1 MRQGTA
7 TRFVVW
13 LNLWRIRAR
22 VNPVRATA
30 ARQGSLREH
39 NLGLVLRHVLDAAA
53 TGTPPPSRADVA
65 AATGLTRA
73 TVSALVDRLVAG
85 GLLAELPPVPTQRAG
100 RPAVP
105 LAAPAGTVAALG
117 AEVNVD
123 YLGVR
128 VLDLSRRVLVEH
140 VEHGDFRGSD
150 PAEVL
155 ARLGALV
162 DDAVAALDG
171 RAGPSGARV
180 GRDDRSGRATT
191 ATPPGVV
198 TPAGAG
204 GDATPAGAGTT
215 PGDVTPGSPPRL
227 AGVALALPGLV
238 DARGGA
244 LRYAPN
250 LGWRDVD
257 VAGLARTSSA
267 VLAAHPPR
275 LANEAD
281 LAARA
286 EATARRTPGLR
297 PSFVYV
303 SGEIGVGGA
312 LVVDG
317 EIFGG
322 RHGWAGELGHTLVG
336 DGRTLEQVAG
346 QDALLR
352 AAGLDPRDGLDALV
366 AAADADDPGVRD
378 ALTAAGGVLGAALA
392 NVVNLVDVGH
402 VVLGGTYAALADHVR
417 APVLDALRRHV
428 IGAPWAEPT
437 VDVACAGVRA
447 AMTGAALT
455 VLRTVVADPSAWLV
469 DATDPA

>member
-1 MRQGTA
+1 MK
-7 TRFVVW
+7 
-13 LNLWRIRAR
+13 
-22 VNPVRATA
+22 ATA

-39 NLGLVLRHVLDAAA
+39 NLGLVLRQVLDAAA
-53 TGTPPPSRADVA
+53 TGATPPSRADVA

-73 TVSALVDRLVAG
+73 TVSSLVDRLVAG
-85 GLLAELPPVPTQRAG
+85 GLVAELDPVPTQRAG

-105 LAAPAGTVAALG
+105 LTAAAGTLAALG

-128 VLDLSRRVLVEH
+128 VLDLSRGVLVEH

-150 PAEVL
+150 PTDVL
-155 ARLGALV
+155 TRLGALV
-162 DDAVAALDG
+162 DAAADRLATGRGGVA
-171 RAGPSGARV
+171 
-180 GRDDRSGRATT
+180 DDRR
-191 ATPPGVV
+191 
-198 TPAGAG
+198 TPASDTADADRLATAPGATDG
-204 GDATPAGAGTT
+204 GAGTPVAPSVGV
-215 PGDVTPGSPPRL
+215 PGDDVPGPVRL
-227 AGVALALPGLV
+227 AGVGLALPGLV

-257 VAGLARTSSA
+257 VAT
-267 VLAAHPPR
+267 LAAAASRTFATHPPR

-286 EATARRTPGLR
+286 EADVRREPGVR

-312 LVVDG
+312 LVLDG
-317 EIFGG
+317 DLFSG

-352 AAGLDPRDGLDALV
+352 AAGLDPHDGLDALV
-366 AAADADDPGVRD
+366 AAAAAGAPGVRD
-378 ALTAAGGVLGAALA
+378 ALAAAGAVLGAALA

-402 VVLGGTYAALADHVR
+402 VVLGGTYASLADHVR
-417 APVLDALRRHV
+417 GPVLAALHRHV

-437 VDVACAGVRA
+437 VDVARAGDHA

-455 VLRTVVADPSAWLV
+455 VLRRVVADPSAWLV
-469 DATDPA
+469 DGTDPA

>member
-1 MRQGTA
+1 M
-7 TRFVVW
+7 
-13 LNLWRIRAR
+13 
-22 VNPVRATA
+22 
-30 ARQGSLREH
+30 
-39 NLGLVLRHVLDAAA
+39 
-53 TGTPPPSRADVA
+53 
-65 AATGLTRA
+65 
-73 TVSALVDRLVAG
+73 
-85 GLLAELPPVPTQRAG
+85 
-100 RPAVP
+100 
-105 LAAPAGTVAALG
+105 
-117 AEVNVD
+117 
-123 YLGVR
+123 
-128 VLDLSRRVLVEH
+128 SRRVLVEH
-140 VEHGDFRGSD
+140 VEHGDFRGSA

-162 DDAVAALDG
+162 DDAVAVLDG
-171 RAGPSGARV
+171 RAEPSVDASH
-180 GRDDRSGRATT
+180 GRDDHAPGHAAT
-191 ATPPGVV
+191 ATSPGDATAPRDV
-198 TPAGAG
+198 TPAGDVTAPG
-204 GDATPAGAGTT
+204 GTTRTTDATPPAPGAPHAPLAASGT
-215 PGDVTPGSPPRL
+215 PPRL

-286 EATARRTPGLR
+286 EATVRRTPGAR

-312 LVVDG
+312 LVLDG

-366 AAADADDPGVRD
+366 AAARADSPGVRD
-378 ALTAAGGVLGAALA
+378 ALAAAGGVLGAALA

-437 VDVACAGVRA
+437 VDVACAGGHA

>member
-1 MRQGTA
+1 M
-7 TRFVVW
+7 
-13 LNLWRIRAR
+13 NLWRIRAR
-22 VNPVRATA
+22 VNPVKATA

-53 TGTPPPSRADVA
+53 TGATPPSRADVA

-73 TVSALVDRLVAG
+73 TVSSLVDRLVAG
-85 GLLAELPPVPTQRAG
+85 GLVAELDPVPTQRAG

-105 LAAPAGTVAALG
+105 LTAAPGTLAALG

-128 VLDLSRRVLVEH
+128 VLDLSRGVLVEH

-150 PAEVL
+150 PADVL
-155 ARLGALV
+155 TRLGALV
-162 DDAVAALDG
+162 DAAADALVSPRDAVAVPSASGALPDHGERDG
-171 RAGPSGARV
+171 RVTGPPAELPARA
-180 GRDDRSGRATT
+180 GRAT
-191 ATPPGVV
+191 APGGP
-198 TPAGAG
+198 T
-204 GDATPAGAGTT
+204 
-215 PGDVTPGSPPRL
+215 DVADVPPRL
-227 AGVALALPGLV
+227 AGVTLALPGLV
-238 DARGGA
+238 DARSGT

-257 VAGLARTSSA
+257 VATLARSSSR

-286 EATARRTPGLR
+286 EATARRTPGAR

-312 LVVDG
+312 LVLDG

-352 AAGLDPRDGLDALV
+352 AAGLDPRDGLDALAT
-366 AAADADDPGVRD
+366 AAADDAPGVRD
-378 ALTAAGGVLGAALA
+378 ALAAAGAVLGAALA

-417 APVLDALRRHV
+417 EPVLAALHRHV

-437 VDVACAGVRA
+437 VDVARAGDHA
-447 AMTGAALT
+447 AMTGAALA
-455 VLRTVVADPSAWLV
+455 VLRTVVTDPSAWLV
-469 DATDPA
+469 DAPDPA

>member
-1 MRQGTA
+1 M
-7 TRFVVW
+7 
-13 LNLWRIRAR
+13 NLWRIRAR
-22 VNPVRATA
+22 VNPVKATA

-53 TGTPPPSRADVA
+53 TGTTPPSRADVA

-73 TVSALVDRLVAG
+73 TVSSLVDRLVAG
-85 GLLAELPPVPTQRAG
+85 GLVAELDPVPTQRAG

-105 LAAPAGTVAALG
+105 LTAAAGTLAALG

-128 VLDLSRRVLVEH
+128 VLDLSRGVLAEH

-150 PAEVL
+150 PTDVL
-155 ARLGALV
+155 TRLGALV
-162 DDAVAALDG
+162 DTAVDTLAVTGAPDADG
-171 RAGPSGARV
+171 EATRGPL
-180 GRDDRSGRATT
+180 
-191 ATPPGVV
+191 
-198 TPAGAG
+198 
-204 GDATPAGAGTT
+204 
-215 PGDVTPGSPPRL
+215 RL
-227 AGVALALPGLV
+227 AGVGLALPGLV

-257 VAGLARTSSA
+257 VAA
-267 VLAAHPPR
+267 LAAGASRTFATHPPR

-286 EATARRTPGLR
+286 EADVRRAPGSR

-312 LVVDG
+312 LVLDG
-317 EIFGG
+317 DLFSG

-352 AAGLDPRDGLDALV
+352 AAGLDPHDGLDALV
-366 AAADADDPGVRD
+366 AAAAADAPGVRD
-378 ALTAAGGVLGAALA
+378 ALAAAGAVLGAALA

-402 VVLGGTYAALADHVR
+402 VVLGGTYASLADHVR
-417 APVLDALRRHV
+417 GPVLAALHRHV

-437 VDVACAGVRA
+437 VDVARAGDHA

-455 VLRTVVADPSAWLV
+455 VLRRVVADPSAWLV
-469 DATDPA
+469 DGTDAV